1 MSIPFSHELTVAA
14 QQLQARQHID
24 ISGLQGSAPA
34 LFFALLADHIDKPLL
49 IITEEYQQSLEL
61 SRDVAG
67 YQKIMSS
74 KQPQTPII
82 RFPPLQRLPYQQVL
96 PLISVEQDR
105 IKALHRIRQESHYI
119 VCTSITALI
128 DRMIDPA
135 SFYARFFSLNWG
147 DAINRDQLAEKLLQ
161 LGYTRLPT
169 VDEPGDF
176 SIRGSIVD
184 IFSPLYELPTRLDFF
199 GDEIESIRPFDPS
212 SQKSQAV
219 EMESLTI
226 APAHEILL
234 PPKRQMIKERLKE
247 QFISLNDSHIDI
259 TTIYKKLDQSPS
271 FPGIDSLLPAIHP
284 TWHDLESYLP
294 DATPVFINPPQLK
307 EKISTLHSLLVDA
320 YDKTR
325 NRHKFTFPPAQY
337 LKNIAGLEEIFPT
350 RGRIVVHQDIQDEL
364 KNGKTLECESRSN
377 RDLRDA
383 ILRVVS
389 QQQEGLFA
397 PAAEIIRGWLKQKQ
411 QIVYCGKGLSA
422 NERIKNLFSEYDL
435 PFKTKTC
442 PLDIFNQKPAS
453 GDIYLLQVP
462 LNRGTRIINER
473 IIFLTETDLFGSKK
487 VVRSKTRPARGQ
499 KASFDDFTTLKPGSY
514 ITHFDHGIGIYKG
527 LQTLEI
533 EGITNDYLI
542 LEYQGGDLI
551 YVPVDRFNLIH
562 TYHGGSEQ
570 PPKLTKLGSSQ
581 WDRVKIKARK
591 AIDDFLVELID
602 LYAGRQ
608 VESGYAYPSPDSIFE
623 EFEAGFAYEETL
635 DQEQAIADVIHDMQA
650 NRPMD
655 RLICGDVG
663 YGKTEVAIRAVFMAV
678 TSGKQTAILVPTT
691 ILAQQHYNTF
701 CQRFARYPIVVEMLS
716 RFKTPHEQREIIER
730 IRRGTVDVIIGTHR
744 LLQPDIIFKD
754 LGLLVLDE
762 EHKFGVRH
770 KEKITSLKQHIDVLA
785 MSATPIPRTLQMSLS
800 GLRTMSAITTA
811 PRDRLA
817 VRTYIAAY
825 DEEIIKEAVA
835 KEIGRGGQ
843 VFFVHNAVK
852 TIEAMAAH
860 LRHLLPGIQL
870 EIAHGQMKAA
880 ALEKVM
886 MAFAAHEFD
895 LLLCTTII
903 ESGLDI
909 PNANTM
915 IINKAH
921 KFGLAQLYQLRG
933 RVGRS
938 QKKAYTYLLVPN
950 LDQLSNDARRRLRAL
965 AEASDLGAGFRVAMQ
980 DLEIRGAGNLLGK
993 SQSGHISAIG
1003 YELYQ
1008 DLLSQAVAERRG
1020 EPVKKQVEPEL
1031 KINLPAYIP
1040 TNYITDIAL
1049 RLQMY
1054 KRVSTCIDFQ
1064 SLHELEDELMDRFG
1078 SLPGETKELFKLR
1091 GLKIL
1096 LMKYHI
1102 HFFEVAKNR
1111 VAIHFSPDSEP
1122 NIEKVMSLIQT
1133 EPEKYQ
1139 LTPKNVLIFRQSVD
1153 PGDLFSWTQN
1163 LLQKIF

>member
-1 MSIPFSHELTVAA
+1 MPFSHQLTTVAK
-14 QQLQARQHID
+14 QLNSRQHID
-24 ISGLQGSAPA
+24 ISGLRGSAPA
-34 LFFALLADHIDKPLL
+34 LFFALLAGQVDKPLV
-49 IITEEYQQSLEL
+49 IITEEYQHSLEL

-67 YQKIMSS
+67 YQKIMGFRLP
-74 KQPQTPII
+74 QPPII
-82 RFPPLQRLPYQQVL
+82 NFPPLQRLPYQQVL

-105 IKALHRIRQESHYI
+105 IKALHRIRLENHYI
-119 VCTSITALI
+119 LFTSITALI
-128 DRMIDPA
+128 DRMIDPS
-135 SFYARFFSLNWG
+135 SFYPRFFSLNWG
-147 DAINRDQLAEKLLQ
+147 ESINREQLAEKLHN
-161 LGYTRLPT
+161 LGYIRVPT

-184 IFSPLYELPTRLDFF
+184 IFSPLSDLPLRLDFF
-199 GDEIESIRPFDPS
+199 GDEIESIRPFDPA
-212 SQKSQAV
+212 SQKSQS
-219 EMESLTI
+219 EELESLII

-234 PPKRQMIKERLKE
+234 PAKRQMIKERLKE
-247 QFISLNDSHIDI
+247 QFISLNDPHIDI

-284 TWHDLESYLP
+284 TWQDLGSYIKE
-294 DATPVFINPPQLK
+294 ATPVFINPPQLD
-307 EKISTLHSLLVDA
+307 EKISTLHSLLADA
-320 YDKTR
+320 YGKTR
-325 NRHKFTFPPAQY
+325 ERHKFAFPPAQY
-337 LKNIAGLEEIFPT
+337 LKDIAGLEEIFPT
-350 RGRIVVHQDIQDEL
+350 RGQLVVHQDIQDEL
-364 KNGKTLECESRSN
+364 KNGKTLECNSQSN

-383 ILRVVS
+383 ILRVVT

-397 PAAEIIRGWLKQKQ
+397 PAAGIIRGWLKQKQ
-411 QIVYCGKGLSA
+411 QIVYCGKSLSGI
-422 NERIKNLFSEYDL
+422 ERIKNLFTEYHL
-435 PFKTKTC
+435 PFSSGTC
-442 PLDIFNQKPAS
+442 PLAIFKQMPETGGIS
-453 GDIYLLQVP
+453 LLQVP
-462 LNRGTRIINER
+462 LSQGTRLFDER
-473 IIFLTETDLFGSKK
+473 IIILTETDIFGGKK
-487 VVRSKTRPARGQ
+487 VARTKARPAQGQ
-499 KASFDDFTTLKPGSY
+499 KAFFDDFTTLKPGSY

-527 LQTLEI
+527 LQTLEV

-562 TYHGGSEQ
+562 AYHGSSEQ

-602 LYAGRQ
+602 LYASRQ
-608 VESGYAYPSPDSIFE
+608 VEHGYAYPSPDSIFE

-635 DQEQAIADVIHDMQA
+635 DQRQAISDVIHDMQTD
-650 NRPMD
+650 RPMD

-678 TSGKQTAILVPTT
+678 TNGKQAAILVPTT

-701 CQRFARYPIVVEMLS
+701 CQRFAPYPIVVEMLS

-730 IRRGTVDVIIGTHR
+730 LHRGTVDVIIGTHR

-770 KEKITSLKQHIDVLA
+770 KEKITSIKQHIDVLA

-800 GLRTMSAITTA
+800 GMRTMSAITTA

-825 DEEIIKEAVA
+825 DEGIIKEAVA

-843 VFFVHNAVK
+843 IFFVHNSVK

-860 LRHLLPGIQL
+860 LRHLLPEIKL

-886 MAFAAHEFD
+886 MAFAVHEFD

-938 QKKAYTYLLVPN
+938 QKKAYTYLLVPA
-950 LDQLSNDARRRLRAL
+950 LDQLPNDARRRLSAL
-965 AEASDLGAGFRVAMQ
+965 AEASDLGAGFRIAMQ

-1008 DLLSQAVAERRG
+1008 DLLSEAVAERRG

-1040 TNYITDIAL
+1040 TNYITDISL
-1049 RLQMY
+1049 RLQTY
-1054 KRVSTCIDFQ
+1054 KRVSTCADYQ
-1064 SLHELEDELMDRFG
+1064 SLYELEDELLDRFG
-1078 SLPGETKELFKLR
+1078 SLPGETQELFNLR
-1091 GLKIL
+1091 KLKIL
-1096 LMKYHI
+1096 LMEYHI

-1111 VAIHFSPDSEP
+1111 IAIHFSPESEP
-1122 NIEKVMSLIQT
+1122 NIEEVMSLIQT
-1133 EPEKYQ
+1133 EPENYQ
-1139 LTPKNVLIFRQSVD
+1139 LTPNSGLISRQSVD
-1153 PGDLFSWTQN
+1153 PGDLFPWAQN

>member
-1 MSIPFSHELTVAA
+1 MSIPFSHQLTVAA
-14 QQLQARQHID
+14 QQLHARQRID
-24 ISGLQGSAPA
+24 ISGLKGSAPA
-34 LFFALLADHIDKPLL
+34 LFFALLADHVDNPLL

-61 SRDVAG
+61 SRDVAS
-67 YQKIMSS
+67 YQKIMGSG
-74 KQPQTPII
+74 QPQTPII
-82 RFPPLQRLPYQQVL
+82 NFPPLQRLPYKQVL

-105 IKALHRIRQESHYI
+105 IKALHRIRRESHYI
-119 VCTSITALI
+119 LFTSITALI

-135 SFYARFFSLNWG
+135 SFYARFFSLDWG
-147 DAINRDQLAEKLLQ
+147 DAINRDQLAEKLQQ

-176 SIRGSIVD
+176 SIRGSIFD
-184 IFSPLYELPTRLDFF
+184 IFSPLSDLPVRLDFF
-199 GDEIESIRPFDPS
+199 GDEIESIRPFDPA
-212 SQKSQAV
+212 SQKSQPV

-234 PPKRQMIKERLKE
+234 PVKRQMIKERLKE
-247 QFISLNDSHIDI
+247 QFISLNDPQIDI
-259 TTIYKKLDQSPS
+259 TTIYKKLDQNSG

-294 DATPVFINPPQLK
+294 DATPVFINPLQLD
-307 EKISTLHSLLVDA
+307 EKISTLHSLLLDA

-325 NRHKFTFPPAQY
+325 DRHKFAFPPVQY
-337 LKNIAGLEEIFPT
+337 LKDISGIEEIFST
-350 RGRIVVHQDIQDEL
+350 GGQISVHQNIQDKL
-364 KNGKTLECESRSN
+364 KSEKTLECNSQSN
-377 RDLRDA
+377 RDLRDT
-383 ILRVVS
+383 ILRVVT
-389 QQQEGLFA
+389 QQQEGMFA
-397 PAAEIIRGWLKQKQ
+397 PVAEIFRGWLKQKQ
-411 QIVYCGKGLSA
+411 QIVYCGKSLSGI
-422 NERIKNLFSEYDL
+422 ERIKNLFTEYSL
-435 PFKTKTC
+435 PFSTKTC
-442 PLDIFNQKPAS
+442 PLDIFNQKPTS
-453 GDIYLLQVP
+453 GNISLLQVP
-462 LNRGTRIINER
+462 LNRGTRLFDER
-473 IIFLTETDLFGSKK
+473 IIFLTETDIFGSKK

-499 KASFDDFTTLKPGSY
+499 KAFFDDFTSLKPGSY

-562 TYHGGSEQ
+562 AYHGSSEQ
-570 PPKLTKLGSSQ
+570 PLKLTKLGSSQ

-591 AIDDFLVELID
+591 SIDDFLVELID
-602 LYAGRQ
+602 LYASRQ
-608 VESGYAYPSPDSIFE
+608 VEHGYAYPSPDSIFE

-650 NRPMD
+650 DRPMD

-701 CQRFARYPIVVEMLS
+701 CQRFAPYPIVVEMLS

-730 IRRGTVDVIIGTHR
+730 LHRGTIDVIIGTHR

-800 GLRTMSAITTA
+800 GMRTMSAITTA

-843 VFFVHNAVK
+843 IFFVHNSVK
-852 TIEAMAAH
+852 TIEAMAAN
-860 LRHLLPGIQL
+860 LRHLLPGIKL
-870 EIAHGQMKAA
+870 EIAHGQMKAD

-886 MAFAAHEFD
+886 MAFASHEFD

-950 LDQLSNDARRRLRAL
+950 LDQLPNDARRRLRAL
-965 AEASDLGAGFRVAMQ
+965 AEASNLGAGFRIAMQ

-1008 DLLSQAVAERRG
+1008 DFLSEAVAKRRG

-1031 KINLPAYIP
+1031 KINVPAYIP
-1040 TNYITDIAL
+1040 TSYITDIAL

-1054 KRVSTCIDFQ
+1054 KRVSTCTDYQ
-1064 SLHELEDELMDRFG
+1064 SLYELEDELMDRFG
-1078 SLPGETKELFKLR
+1078 SLPGETQELFNLR
-1091 GLKIL
+1091 KLKIL

-1111 VAIHFSPDSEP
+1111 IVIHFRPESKPD
-1122 NIEKVMSLIQT
+1122 IEKIMSLIQS
-1133 EPEKYQ
+1133 EPENYQ
-1139 LTPKNVLIFRQSVD
+1139 PTPHNGLIVRQAIDQDVLF
-1153 PGDLFSWTQN
+1153 PWTQN

>member
-1 MSIPFSHELTVAA
+1 MSIPFAHQLTVAA
-14 QQLQARQHID
+14 QQLHAKQRID
-24 ISGLQGSAPA
+24 ISGLKGSAPA
-34 LFFALLADHIDKPLL
+34 LFFALLADHVDNPLL

-67 YQKIMSS
+67 YQKIMGS
-74 KQPQTPII
+74 KPSQTPII
-82 RFPPLQRLPYQQVL
+82 NFPPLQRLPYQQVL
-96 PLISVEQDR
+96 PLISVERDR
-105 IKALHRIRQESHYI
+105 IKALHRIRQENHYI
-119 VCTSITALI
+119 LFTSITALI
-128 DRMIDPA
+128 DRMIDPS

-147 DAINRDQLAEKLLQ
+147 DAINREQLAEKLLQ

-199 GDEIESIRPFDPS
+199 GDEIESIRPFDPT
-212 SQKSQAV
+212 SQKSQPL

-259 TTIYKKLDQSPS
+259 ATIYKKLDQSPS

-294 DATPVFINPPQLK
+294 DATPIFINPPQLK

-320 YDKTR
+320 YNKTG
-325 NRHKFTFPPAQY
+325 NRHKFAFPPTQY
-337 LKNIAGLEEIFPT
+337 LKDISGLEEIFPT
-350 RGRIVVHQDIQDEL
+350 GGQLSVHQDIQVKPESE
-364 KNGKTLECESRSN
+364 KTLKCNSQSN

-383 ILRVVS
+383 ILRMAAQHKES
-389 QQQEGLFA
+389 MFA

-411 QIVYCGKGLSA
+411 QIVYCGKSLSG

-435 PFKTKTC
+435 PFRTKTC
-442 PLDIFNQKPAS
+442 PLDICNQKPAS
-453 GDIYLLQVP
+453 GNISILQVP
-462 LNRGTRIINER
+462 LNRGTRIVDER

-499 KASFDDFTTLKPGSY
+499 KAFFDDFTALKPGSY

-533 EGITNDYLI
+533 EGVTNDYLV

-551 YVPVDRFNLIH
+551 YMPVDRFNLIH
-562 TYHGGSEQ
+562 PYHGGSEQ
-570 PPKLTKLGSSQ
+570 PPKLTKLGSNQ
-581 WDRVKIKARK
+581 WERAKIKARK
-591 AIDDFLVELID
+591 SIDDFLVELVD
-602 LYAGRQ
+602 LYASRQ
-608 VESGYAYPSPDSIFE
+608 VEPGFAYPRPDSIFA
-623 EFEAGFAYEETL
+623 EFEAGFAYEETP
-635 DQEQAIADVIHDMQA
+635 DQEQAIADVIHDLQSD
-650 NRPMD
+650 RPMD

-678 TSGKQTAILVPTT
+678 TSGKQAAILVPTT
-691 ILAQQHYNTF
+691 ILAQQHYTTF
-701 CQRFARYPIVVEMLS
+701 SRRFASYPIVVEMLS
-716 RFKTPHEQREIIER
+716 RFKTPQQQREIIEKLH
-730 IRRGTVDVIIGTHR
+730 RGTIDVIIGTHR

-800 GLRTMSAITTA
+800 GMRTMSAITTA

-817 VRTYIAAY
+817 VRTYIATY
-825 DEEIIKEAVA
+825 DEGIIKEAVA

-860 LRHLLPGIQL
+860 LRHLLPGVQL

-950 LDQLSNDARRRLRAL
+950 LDQLPNDARRRLRAL
-965 AEASDLGAGFRVAMQ
+965 AEANDLGAGFRVAMQ

-1008 DLLSQAVAERRG
+1008 DLLSEAVAERQG
-1020 EPVKKQVEPEL
+1020 KPVKKQVEPEL
-1031 KINLPAYIP
+1031 KINVAAYIP
-1040 TNYITDIAL
+1040 TSYITDIAL

-1054 KRVSTCIDFQ
+1054 KRVSTCTDYQ

-1078 SLPGETKELFKLR
+1078 SLPKETTELLKLR
-1091 GLKIL
+1091 KLKIL

-1102 HFFEVAKNR
+1102 HYFEVTKNR
-1111 VAIHFSPDSEP
+1111 IAIHFSPESEP
-1122 NIEKVMSLIQT
+1122 NIDTIMSLIQS
-1133 EPEKYQ
+1133 EPGTYQ
-1139 LTPKNVLIFRQSVD
+1139 LTPHNGLIIRQSVD
-1153 PGDLFSWTQN
+1153 PVDLFPWVQN
-1163 LLQKIF
+1163 LLQKFF